1 MPVLVLVAA
10 AVLQIVLLVHTRT
23 VLTLAAGEGARVGAL
38 AGSSPAAAT
47 ARAREV
53 VSDALGL
60 SPVSASA
67 VRSVRAWREVES
79 GMAMSVVQ
87 IEAQL
92 SVAMLP
98 FTAAVS
104 VTGHQVLEEQPA

>member
-1 MPVLVLVAA
+1 MPVLVFVAA

-79 GMAMSVVQ
+79 GMAMSVVE
-87 IEAQL
+87 IEAHL
-92 SVAMLP
+92 PVALLP
-98 FTAAVS
+98 YEVS
-104 VTGHQVLEEQPA
+104 VHVIGHRPLEDAIA